1 MLGVKMDIDRV
12 LTDLRAERD
21 RLNEI
26 IVTLERLQGSVR
38 QDETQPKR
46 RGRKSMDKAAR
57 QEVSERMKRY
67 WSRRRSGS
75 DTKTETAGSEG
86 PSGFMVSGKTAAA

>member
-1 MLGVKMDIDRV
+1 MDIHRV

-26 IVTLERLQGSVR
+26 IVNLERLQGVVTH
-38 QDETQPKR
+38 DEVAPKR

-57 QEVSERMKRY
+57 MEVSERMKRY
-67 WSRRRSGS
+67 WSRRRDGNETKAAGS
-75 DTKTETAGSEG
+75 DS
-86 PSGFMVSGKTAAA
+86 SGGITSRTTTAAA

>member
-1 MLGVKMDIDRV
+1 MDIDRV

-26 IVTLERLQGSVR
+26 IVTLERLQGVVR
-38 QDETQPKR
+38 HDETQPKR
-46 RGRKSMDKAAR
+46 RGRKSMDQMAR

-67 WSRRRSGS
+67 WNRRRAGS
-75 DTKTETAGSEG
+75 DTKTDTAGSEG
-86 PSGFMVSGKTAAA
+86 PGGFMTRGKTAAA

>member
-1 MLGVKMDIDRV
+1 MDIDRV

-26 IVTLERLQGSVR
+26 IVTLERLQGGAR
-38 QDETQPKR
+38 PDETQPKR
-46 RGRKSMDKAAR
+46 RGRKSMDNAAR

-67 WSRRRSGS
+67 WSRRRGGNDS
-75 DTKTETAGSEG
+75 KTETAGSEG
-86 PSGFMVSGKTAAA
+86 PTAFISRGKTAAA

>member
-1 MLGVKMDIDRV
+1 MDIDRA
-12 LTDLRAERD
+12 LADLRAERD

-26 IVTLERLQGSVR
+26 IVNLERLQGVVR
-38 QDETQPKR
+38 KDETAPKR

-67 WSRRRSGS
+67 WSKRRDGDTNAAGSGS
-75 DTKTETAGSEG
+75 DSSGGGFTARTG
-86 PSGFMVSGKTAAA
+86 TAAA